1 VNPDEVIAQYGADSF
16 RLYEMFM
23 GPLTAAK
30 PWQTSGVEGVY
41 RFLHRVW
48 RMIVATDGTISD
60 DIGEA
65 PADRDMERVLHQTV
79 RKVTEDTDSLDFNT
93 AISQLMVCLNEFGR
107 RQTRNREH
115 IETFVKLLSPYAPHV
130 AEELWQRLGHAETV
144 AYEPWPA
151 WDEEKTR
158 LDEVE
163 ILVQVLGRPKARINM
178 PADADAAR
186 MEQLAL
192 ADEVVQKALQ
202 GKTVV
207 KVIAVPGRLVN
218 IVAK

>member
-1 VNPDEVIAQYGADSF
+1 
-16 RLYEMFM
+16 
-23 GPLTAAK
+23 
-30 PWQTSGVEGVY
+30 
-41 RFLHRVW
+41 
-48 RMIVATDGTISD
+48 
-60 DIGEA
+60 
-65 PADRDMERVLHQTV
+65 
-79 RKVTEDTDSLDFNT
+79 
-93 AISQLMVCLNEFGR
+93 
-107 RQTRNREH
+107 
-115 IETFVKLLSPYAPHV
+115 V